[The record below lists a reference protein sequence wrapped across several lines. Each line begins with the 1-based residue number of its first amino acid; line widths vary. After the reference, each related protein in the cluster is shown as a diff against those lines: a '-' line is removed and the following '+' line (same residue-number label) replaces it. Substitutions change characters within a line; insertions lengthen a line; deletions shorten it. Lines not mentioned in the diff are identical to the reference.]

1 MLPNMLLMLKD
12 YKDIGID
19 LYIPVLQTLMRTI
32 IKYVFVAVILC
43 YTYMNPYLYNRVLSR

>member
-1 MLPNMLLMLKD
+1 MLPNILLMLND

-32 IKYVFVAVILC
+32 IILSFRSSD
-43 YTYMNPYLYNRVLSR
+43 TLL